1 MFFFL
6 FFFLPYT
13 VKVKLPLESR
23 FCFPHLS
30 HIYSQRVFF
39 LCLFFFWNVA
49 CAAAVSI
56 FNSSVV
62 QSVGVRPK
70 INSCLL
76 LVRVAAQM
84 VQPVPHSQPPT
95 KGIQSLETLSLKLYM
110 INPISSQRP
119 WRKRIQFLCTPA
131 RWWLTSS
138 LRHCTQGMSAPGTVP
153 GLLFGLLPSNLC
165 SPVQSQPRERLCRR
179 HGSRSETQTFS
190 RGWKGFA
197 VSIPA
202 RVLL

>member
-1 MFFFL
+1 MFSSSESHLFTTCVFSLSLFL
-6 FFFLPYT
+6 
-13 VKVKLPLESR
+13 LER
-23 FCFPHLS
+23 
-30 HIYSQRVFF
+30 
-39 LCLFFFWNVA
+39 
-49 CAAAVSI
+49 AAAAAASI

-70 INSCLL
+70 INSCPL

-84 VQPVPHSQPPT
+84 VQPVRHSQPPT
-95 KGIQSLETLSLKLYM
+95 KGIQSLETLSLKLYTV
-110 INPISSQRP
+110 NPISSQRP

-138 LRHCTQGMSAPGTVP
+138 SRRRTQGMSAPGTVP
-153 GLLFGLLPSNLC
+153 GLLFGLPPSNLC
-165 SPVQSQPRERLCRR
+165 SPVQSQPRERLCHG

-190 RGWKGFA
+190 QGWKGFA
-197 VSIPA
+197 VSIPV